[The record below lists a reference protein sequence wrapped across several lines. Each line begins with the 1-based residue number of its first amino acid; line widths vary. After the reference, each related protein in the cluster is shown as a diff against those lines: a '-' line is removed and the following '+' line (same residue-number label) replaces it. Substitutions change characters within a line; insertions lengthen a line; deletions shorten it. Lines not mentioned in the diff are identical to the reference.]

1 MKKFAY
7 LFAVIGIACMFTA
20 CSNDDDP
27 AMPGASIPAKTYTA
41 DDGLTLKL
49 DGTEAA
55 GQIVSFTPSNDG
67 KATLSIKGAP
77 LDISSIIGGMMG
89 GSKANQTPSLELPT
103 SSIIPG
109 SAEVTIPVELTGDA
123 SSCSFA
129 GSTETTYCTFAY
141 EGKVSEG
148 ALDLNLSDIK
158 LKNTSIAGTYDLMSD
173 APLRIVWDG
182 DDFQFEAY
190 GQKVD
195 YSLSDL
201 IQMMVGMAPMID
213 IDNEKVTVTQ
223 ALAAV
228 LKSVTFGEDGSVT
241 AVYADTETPGLPE
254 VTAPKGLA
262 RYVIDGNNTIRLFL
276 SPEAI
281 IAAQASK
288 ADDNT
293 NEESE
298 AFDPSVILGKI
309 NIEGL
314 ISKVVTMLSAGIPL
328 HYGDVVNDAVEPDP
342 NAVSFYLGKETILPI
357 LKDVAPICEDPELR
371 NQIVD
376 LAISQ
381 AGEMGPLAQ
390 MFMAPALEAFPN
402 IVNNTTTEV
411 QFGLNLKKQ

>member
-1 MKKFAY
+1 MKKIAY

-41 DDGLTLKL
+41 ADGLTLKL

-89 GSKANQTPSLELPT
+89 GSKADQTPNLTLPT

-148 ALDLNLSDIK
+148 ALDLSLSDIK
-158 LKNTSIAGTYDLMSD
+158 LKNTSIAGTYNLMSD
-173 APLRIVWDG
+173 SPARVVWDG
-182 DDFQFEAY
+182 SEFDLM
-190 GQKVD
+190 GSD
-195 YSLSDL
+195 YNLRDL
-201 IQMMVGMAPMID
+201 ILLMTTMYPMIELD
-213 IDNEKVTVTQ
+213 GNKYNVMA

-241 AVYADTETPGLPE
+241 AVYADTKTPGLPE

-314 ISKVVTMLSAGIPL
+314 ISKVVLMLSTGIPL

-357 LKDVAPICEDPELR
+357 LQDVSPVFEDAELR
-371 NQIVD
+371 TQIIEF
-376 LAISQ
+376 AASQ
-381 AGEMGPLAQ
+381 AGDMGPLAQ
-390 MFMAPALEAFPN
+390 MFLTPALEAFPN

>member
-1 MKKFAY
+1 MKKIAY

-41 DDGLTLKL
+41 ADGLTLKL

-89 GSKANQTPSLELPT
+89 GSKADQTPNLTLPT

-148 ALDLNLSDIK
+148 ALDLSLSDIK
-158 LKNTSIAGTYDLMSD
+158 LKNTSIAGTYNLMSD
-173 APLRIVWDG
+173 SPARVVWDG
-182 DDFQFEAY
+182 SEFDLM
-190 GQKVD
+190 GSD
-195 YSLSDL
+195 YNLRDL
-201 IQMMVGMAPMID
+201 ILLMTTMYPMIELD
-213 IDNEKVTVTQ
+213 GNKYNVMA

-241 AVYADTETPGLPE
+241 AVYADTKTPGLPE

-309 NIEGL
+309 NIKGL
-314 ISKVVTMLSAGIPL
+314 ISKVVPMLSTGSPL

-357 LKDVAPICEDPELR
+357 LQDVSPVFEDAELR
-371 NQIVD
+371 TQIIEF
-376 LAISQ
+376 AASQ
-381 AGEMGPLAQ
+381 AGDMGPLAQ
-390 MFMAPALEAFPN
+390 MFLTPALEAFPN

>member
-27 AMPGASIPAKTYTA
+27 TMPGASIPAKTYTA
-41 DDGLTLKL
+41 ADGLTLKL

-77 LDISSIIGGMMG
+77 LDISSIIGGMIG
-89 GSKANQTPSLELPT
+89 GSKADQTPSLELPT
-103 SSIIPG
+103 SSVIPG

-148 ALDLNLSDIK
+148 ALDLSLSDIK

-173 APLRIVWDG
+173 SPARVVWDG
-182 DDFQFEAY
+182 SEFDLM
-190 GQKVD
+190 GSD
-195 YSLSDL
+195 YNLRDL
-201 IQMMVGMAPMID
+201 ILLMTTMYPMIELD
-213 IDNEKVTVTQ
+213 GNKYNVMA

-241 AVYADTETPGLPE
+241 AVYADTKTPGLPE

-314 ISKVVTMLSAGIPL
+314 ISKVVPMLSAGIPL

-342 NAVSFYLGKETILPI
+342 KAVSFYLGKETILPI
-357 LKDVAPICEDPELR
+357 LQDVAPVFEDAELR
-371 NQIVD
+371 AQLIEF
-376 LAISQ
+376 AASQ
-381 AGEMGPLAQ
+381 AGDMAPLAK
-390 MFMAPALEAFPN
+390 MFLTPALEAFPN

>member
-1 MKKFAY
+1 MKKIAY

-41 DDGLTLKL
+41 ADGLTLKL

-67 KATLSIKGAP
+67 KATLSIKGAH

-89 GSKANQTPSLELPT
+89 GSKADQTPNLTLPT

-148 ALDLNLSDIK
+148 ALDLSLSDIK
-158 LKNTSIAGTYDLMSD
+158 LKNTSIAGTYNLMSD
-173 APLRIVWDG
+173 SPARVVWDG
-182 DDFQFEAY
+182 SEFDLM
-190 GQKVD
+190 GSD
-195 YSLSDL
+195 YNLRDL
-201 IQMMVGMAPMID
+201 ILLMTTMYPMIELD
-213 IDNEKVTVTQ
+213 GNKYNVMA

-241 AVYADTETPGLPE
+241 AVYADTKTPGLPE

-314 ISKVVTMLSAGIPL
+314 ISKVVPMLSTGIPL

-357 LKDVAPICEDPELR
+357 LQDVSPVFEDAELR
-371 NQIVD
+371 TQIIEF
-376 LAISQ
+376 AASQ
-381 AGEMGPLAQ
+381 AGDMGPLAQ
-390 MFMAPALEAFPN
+390 MFLTPALEAFPN

>member
-41 DDGLTLKL
+41 ADGLTLKL

-89 GSKANQTPSLELPT
+89 GSKADQTPNLTLPT

-148 ALDLNLSDIK
+148 ALDLSLSDIK
-158 LKNTSIAGTYDLMSD
+158 LKNTSIAGTYNLMSD
-173 APLRIVWDG
+173 SPARVVWDG
-182 DDFQFEAY
+182 SEFDLM
-190 GQKVD
+190 GSD
-195 YSLSDL
+195 YNLRDL
-201 IQMMVGMAPMID
+201 ILLMTTMYPMIELD
-213 IDNEKVTVTQ
+213 GNKYNVMA

-241 AVYADTETPGLPE
+241 AVYADTKTPGLPE

-314 ISKVVTMLSAGIPL
+314 ISKVVPMLSTGTPL

-357 LKDVAPICEDPELR
+357 LQDVSPVFEDAELR
-371 NQIVD
+371 TQIIEF
-376 LAISQ
+376 AASQ
-381 AGEMGPLAQ
+381 AGDMGPLAQ
-390 MFMAPALEAFPN
+390 MFLTPALEAFPN